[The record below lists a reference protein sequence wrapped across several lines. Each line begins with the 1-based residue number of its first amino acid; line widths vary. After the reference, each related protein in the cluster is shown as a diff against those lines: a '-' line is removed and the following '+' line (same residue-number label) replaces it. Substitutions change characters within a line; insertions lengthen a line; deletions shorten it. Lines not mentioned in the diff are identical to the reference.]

1 MLQVLSP
8 LPIQKRNQLVLDLG
22 WLREPALHHLVLG
35 LLMMGFRAFGCAKWL
50 GTFAGH
56 PEHLAAARAFP
67 VGQMH
72 AIPNGR

>member
-1 MLQVLSP
+1 MQVSQGVRVLVDVREVGWGWFREP
-8 LPIQKRNQLVLDLG
+8 VLHRLVL
-22 WLREPALHHLVLG
+22 A
-35 LLMMGFRAFGCAKWL
+35 LLMMGFRTFGCAKWL